1 MRPANRFCI
10 FKYLNYIYV
19 VRLTLKIKL
28 LPTDEQAKSLLQT
41 LKEANKACNLISD
54 KAWGLKIFNQF
65 KIHNEVYHV
74 LKTSTN
80 LSAQI
85 LVRCISKVADA
96 YKLDKK
102 TKRTFKPLGSISY
115 DSRILTYKPND
126 IVSLWAIGGRIKI
139 PFVCHNRNYLPYIKG
154 EADLVYKKGKFYVFQ
169 TVDVPDADIMDIEEF
184 IGVDFGLVSIATL
197 SNGKEFNSK
206 KLQDYREKR
215 QKVRSSV
222 QSKRTRGSK
231 KLLKRLSGRERTT
244 ASIINHTISKQ
255 IVAIAKDENKG
266 ISLEDLKGIRF
277 SSLKK
282 GKKFRTRVG
291 KWSFN
296 QLRQYISYKAI
307 LSGIPV
313 VLVNPRYTS
322 KTCSNCHH
330 IGNRKGKVFEC
341 NNCGNDM
348 DADINASIN
357 IATLG
362 GSVINPEKS
371 SMYSCALHYSDL
383 KPNPSLFSVGG

>member
-1 MRPANRFCI
+1 M
-10 FKYLNYIYV
+10 
-19 VRLTLKIKL
+19 
-28 LPTDEQAKSLLQT
+28 PTDEQANLLLET
-41 LKEANKACNLISD
+41 MKEANTVCNAISD
-54 KAWGLKIFNQF
+54 VAWSKRIFNNF
-65 KIHNEVYHV
+65 KLHHEVYHAY
-74 LKTSTN
+74 KATFK
-80 LSAQI
+80 LSSQV
-85 LVRCISKVADA
+85 LVRCIAKVADA
-96 YKLDKK
+96 YKLDKMV
-102 TKRTFKPLGSISY
+102 KRVFRPLGSIGY
-115 DSRILTYKPND
+115 DSRIMTYKPNN
-126 IVSLWAIGGRIKI
+126 IVSLWVIGGRQKIK
-139 PFVCHNRNYLPYIKG
+139 FVCHNPNYIPYIKG
-154 EADLVYKKGKFYVFQ
+154 EADLVYKKGKFYLFQ
-169 TVDVPDADIMDIEEF
+169 TVEVPEEDVKDVEDF

-197 SNGKEFNSK
+197 SNGKEFSSK

-244 ASIINHTISKQ
+244 ASIINHTIAKQ
-255 IVAIAKDENKG
+255 IVQIAKEENKG
-266 ISLEDLKGIRF
+266 IAIEDLKGIRF
-277 SSLKK
+277 SSIKK

-307 LSGIPV
+307 LNGVPV

-341 NNCGNDM
+341 NNCGNNM
-348 DADINASIN
+348 DADVNASLN

-362 GSVINPEKS
+362 RVVNHAGESD
-371 SMYSCALHYSDL
+371 MYSCSVHYLGSKPIPSALA
-383 KPNPSLFSVGG
+383 VGG

>member
-1 MRPANRFCI
+1 M
-10 FKYLNYIYV
+10 K
-19 VRLTLKIKL
+19 LTLKIKL
-28 LPTDEQAKSLLQT
+28 LPTDEQANLLLET
-41 LKEANKACNLISD
+41 MKDANTVCNAISD
-54 KAWGLKIFNQF
+54 VAWSKRIFNNF
-65 KIHNEVYHV
+65 KLHHETYHAYKSTFKLSSQV
-74 LKTSTN
+74 L
-80 LSAQI
+80 I
-85 LVRCISKVADA
+85 RCIAKVADA

-102 TKRTFKPLGSISY
+102 VKREFNPLGSIGY
-115 DSRILTYKPND
+115 DSRIMTYKPNN

-139 PFVCHNRNYLPYIKG
+139 PFVCHNPDYIPYIKG
-154 EADLVYKKGKFYVFQ
+154 EADLVYKKGKFYLFQ
-169 TVDVPDADIMDIEEF
+169 TVDVPEEDIDDVESF
-184 IGVDFGLVSIATL
+184 VGVDFGLVSIATL

-231 KLLKRLSGRERTT
+231 KLLKRLSGRERNT
-244 ASIINHTISKQ
+244 ASIINHTIAKQ
-255 IVAIAKDENKG
+255 IVHHAKEENKG
-266 ISLEDLKGIRF
+266 IALEDLKGIRF

-307 LSGIPV
+307 LNGVPM

-322 KTCSNCHH
+322 KTCNKCHH

-341 NNCGNDM
+341 NNCGNNM
-348 DADINASIN
+348 DADVNASIN

-362 GSVINPEKS
+362 AIVNLPGKS

-383 KPNPSLFSVGG
+383 KPTPSLCVGG